1 MIIRRQQWSLEFA
14 DLRRSGY
21 DGYTDHKNRR
31 IVLAEKPIRRS
42 PLDLLLHELLHAEF
56 PDLNE
61 QVVAEVATDLSAI
74 LAQLGYRNANQPS

>member
-1 MIIRRQQWSLEFA
+1 MIIRRQQWTLEIA

-21 DGYTDHKNRR
+21 DGYTDYKNRR

-74 LAQLGYRNANQPS
+74 LAQLGYRKT